1 MNKIFNIPEAG
12 QRKRIVVVGAG
23 FAGIKLVLSL
33 SAKHFQVI
41 LLDKNNYHQFQPL
54 FYQVATAGLEP
65 SSISFPIRKILQ
77 KRKNIHFRVASLQH
91 VNWESKSIETN
102 IGAIEYDDLVLSL
115 GATTNFFGN
124 PNLEKYAVPMKSVS
138 EALYLRNA
146 VLENYEQALNTSD
159 PKEQEALMNIVITGG
174 GPTGV
179 ELSGALAEMRNFV
192 LPKDYPE
199 LDFTKMTISLLEGS
213 PRLLNGMSDYAGRQ
227 SLNYLKKLGV
237 EVRLNCL
244 VEDFDGTTVS
254 LKGEEKMSSK
264 TLLWAAGIK
273 ANAVKGFSED
283 NIGLTGRILV
293 NEFSQTKFSDSVYVI
308 GDQALMITAENPKGD
323 PQVAQVAIQQAQNVS
338 KNLNKLRLKKNLK
351 AFKYFD
357 KGSMAT
363 VGRNLAVADLA
374 VGSLK
379 GRIAWLMWLFVHLMA
394 ILGTKNKVFVF
405 LNWLWSYFTYD
416 QSLRLM
422 IKPREKQQF
431 VESVFL
437 SKNNATVFNIGLIR
451 FL

>member
-422 IKPREKQQF
+422 IKPREKQ
-431 VESVFL
+431 
-437 SKNNATVFNIGLIR
+437 
-451 FL
+451 

>member
-1 MNKIFNIPEAG
+1 MTKIFNIPEAG
-12 QRKRIVVVGAG
+12 QRKRIVLVGAG

-422 IKPREKQQF
+422 IKPREKQ
-431 VESVFL
+431 
-437 SKNNATVFNIGLIR
+437 
-451 FL
+451 

>member
-338 KNLNKLRLKKNLK
+338 KNLNNLRLKKNLK

-422 IKPREKQQF
+422 IKPREKQ
-431 VESVFL
+431 
-437 SKNNATVFNIGLIR
+437 
-451 FL
+451 

>member
-273 ANAVKGFSED
+273 ANSVKGFSED

-338 KNLNKLRLKKNLK
+338 KNLNNLRLKKNLK

-422 IKPREKQQF
+422 IKPREKQ
-431 VESVFL
+431 
-437 SKNNATVFNIGLIR
+437 
-451 FL
+451 

>member
-1 MNKIFNIPEAG
+1 
-12 QRKRIVVVGAG
+12 
-23 FAGIKLVLSL
+23 
-33 SAKHFQVI
+33 
-41 LLDKNNYHQFQPL
+41 
-54 FYQVATAGLEP
+54 
-65 SSISFPIRKILQ
+65 
-77 KRKNIHFRVASLQH
+77 
-91 VNWESKSIETN
+91 
-102 IGAIEYDDLVLSL
+102 
-115 GATTNFFGN
+115 
-124 PNLEKYAVPMKSVS
+124 
-138 EALYLRNA
+138 
-146 VLENYEQALNTSD
+146 
-159 PKEQEALMNIVITGG
+159 
-174 GPTGV
+174 
-179 ELSGALAEMRNFV
+179 
-192 LPKDYPE
+192 
-199 LDFTKMTISLLEGS
+199 
-213 PRLLNGMSDYAGRQ
+213 
-227 SLNYLKKLGV
+227 LKKLGV

-422 IKPREKQQF
+422 IKPREKQ
-431 VESVFL
+431 
-437 SKNNATVFNIGLIR
+437 
-451 FL
+451 

>member
-1 MNKIFNIPEAG
+1 MNEINNIPASN
-12 QRKRIVVVGAG
+12 QRKRIVIVGAG

-77 KRKNIHFRVASLQH
+77 KRKNVHFRVASLQH
-91 VNWESKSIETN
+91 VNWESKSIETD
-102 IGAIEYDDLVLSL
+102 IGSIEYDDLVLSL

-159 PKEQEALMNIVITGG
+159 PTEQEALMNIVITGG

-179 ELSGALAEMRNFV
+179 ELSGALAEMRKFV

-227 SLNYLKKLGV
+227 SLNYLRKLGV

-254 LKGEEKMSSK
+254 LKGGEKMSSK

-273 ANAVKGFSED
+273 ANSVKGFSVD
-283 NIGLTGRILV
+283 TIGPTGRILV

-323 PQVAQVAIQQAQNVS
+323 PQVAQVAIQQAQNVA
-338 KNLNKLRLKKNLK
+338 KNLNNLRLKKQLK

-379 GRIAWLMWLFVHLMA
+379 GHIAWLMWLFVHLMA

-405 LNWLWSYFTYD
+405 LNWLWSYITYD

-422 IKPREKQQF
+422 IKPREK
-431 VESVFL
+431 
-437 SKNNATVFNIGLIR
+437 
-451 FL
+451 

>member
-338 KNLNKLRLKKNLK
+338 KNLNNLRLKKNLK

-379 GRIAWLMWLFVHLMA
+379 VRIAWLMWLFVHLMA

-422 IKPREKQQF
+422 IKPREKQ
-431 VESVFL
+431 
-437 SKNNATVFNIGLIR
+437 
-451 FL
+451 

>member
-192 LPKDYPE
+192 FPKDYPE

-422 IKPREKQQF
+422 IKPREKQ
-431 VESVFL
+431 
-437 SKNNATVFNIGLIR
+437 
-451 FL
+451 

>member
-1 MNKIFNIPEAG
+1 MNEINNIPASN
-12 QRKRIVVVGAG
+12 QRKRIVIVGAG

-77 KRKNIHFRVASLQH
+77 KRKNVHFRVASLQH
-91 VNWESKSIETN
+91 VNWESKSIETD
-102 IGAIEYDDLVLSL
+102 IGSIEYDDLVLSL
-115 GATTNFFGN
+115 GGTTNFFGN

-159 PKEQEALMNIVITGG
+159 PTEQEALMNIVITGG

-179 ELSGALAEMRNFV
+179 ELSGALAEMRKFV

-227 SLNYLKKLGV
+227 SLSYLKKLGV

-254 LKGEEKMSSK
+254 LKGGEKMSSK

-273 ANAVKGFSED
+273 ANSVKGFSED
-283 NIGLTGRILV
+283 TIGPAGRILV

-323 PQVAQVAIQQAQNVS
+323 PQVAQVAIQQAQNVA
-338 KNLNKLRLKKNLK
+338 KNLNNLRLKKQLK

-379 GRIAWLMWLFVHLMA
+379 GHIAWLMWLFVHLMA

-405 LNWLWSYFTYD
+405 LNWIWSYITYD

-422 IKPREKQQF
+422 IKPREK
-431 VESVFL
+431 
-437 SKNNATVFNIGLIR
+437 K
-451 FL
+451 

>member
-273 ANAVKGFSED
+273 ANSVKGFSED

-422 IKPREKQQF
+422 IKPREKQ
-431 VESVFL
+431 
-437 SKNNATVFNIGLIR
+437 
-451 FL
+451 